1 MSSRKATKRV
11 SKAEWLATALEFL
24 GRGGIE
30 SVRVER
36 LARGLGIAKSGFYWH
51 FRDRA
56 HLLQDMLDYWSDE
69 YTGVVTE
76 NPELSALEPK
86 RRLRIIAEMIID
98 HDLTHYD
105 LAMRSWAAQ
114 DPAVARR
121 LAEVYDARMQFLR
134 KAFRELGFTGPEL
147 AMRTRLFVCY
157 HSWEQTMFW
166 REPKKKLRAMIK
178 RRVELLTSR

>member
-11 SKAEWLATALEFL
+11 SKAEWLATALKFL

-86 RRLRIIAEMIID
+86 RRLQIIAEMIID

-105 LAMRSWAAQ
+105 LAMRAWA
-114 DPAVARR
+114 DHDETVAERV
-121 LAEVYDARMQFLR
+121 AEVYRNRLRHLR
-134 KAFRELGFTGPEL
+134 KAFRELGFEGAEL
-147 AMRTRLFVCY
+147 DMRVRLFVCY
-157 HSWEQTMFW
+157 HSWERTMFW